1 MEVLQAFDVGQDCKA
16 GLQRFRHWLDGFD
29 PNDLSKH
36 SKNKKK
42 AAADDGGVV
51 VVLNKEQIFHKKHH
65 TARTRWIAPK
75 NFPDAKVLNAY
86 LKPVVDTSDERFTFG
101 IPDLDGLVD
110 FCYKH
115 MGWSAD
121 ETNRAVVP
129 VIQKMEE
136 SSLRQTRID
145 SFMRY
150 EDGIKFANIRSKRLR
165 NVLGLS
171 IQDAGVGKT
180 QQSTTSK
187 ISSSS
192 TTGSKRQQR
201 QGVAAMDTT
210 NTVCEKQ
217 TTTDHC
223 HKTNSSETDYCI
235 YQPPPPSPPPP
246 PKKYKGKTSIAALS
260 SASASTTA
268 IAISSKT
275 DDISSDTTRSTTGSQ
290 QHHRNQT
297 NNSNLSK
304 IAPPA
309 YQKRSSVTTELE
321 DGQGDNDNEASY
333 EVKNPSMMI

>member
-1 MEVLQAFDVGQDCKA
+1 MEVLQAFDVARDCEA
-16 GLQRFRHWLDGFD
+16 GLQRFRQWLDGFD

-42 AAADDGGVV
+42 ADVDDGGAV

-86 LKPVVDTSDERFTFG
+86 MKPVVDTSRERFTFG

-210 NTVCEKQ
+210 NTLCENQ

-223 HKTNSSETDYCI
+223 HKTNDSETDRYI
-235 YQPPPPSPPPP
+235 SQPPPPPPP
-246 PKKYKGKTSIAALS
+246 PKRYKGKTSIAALS

-268 IAISSKT
+268 IAISSKI
-275 DDISSDTTRSTTGSQ
+275 DVVSSDTARSTTGSQ
-290 QHHRNQT
+290 QHYRNRT

-309 YQKRSSVTTELE
+309 YQKRSSVTTEEE
-321 DGQGDNDNEASY
+321 DGQGDNDNELSY

>member
-42 AAADDGGVV
+42 AAADDGAV

-86 LKPVVDTSDERFTFG
+86 MKPVVDTSDERFTFG

-210 NTVCEKQ
+210 NTVCENQ

-235 YQPPPPSPPPP
+235 YQPPPPPPPPP
-246 PKKYKGKTSIAALS
+246 PKRYKGKTSIAALS

>member
-210 NTVCEKQ
+210 NTVCENQ

-223 HKTNSSETDYCI
+223 HKTKSSETDYCI
-235 YQPPPPSPPPP
+235 YQPPPPPPPPP
-246 PKKYKGKTSIAALS
+246 PKRYKGKTSIAALS

>member
-42 AAADDGGVV
+42 AAADDGAV

-210 NTVCEKQ
+210 NTVCENQ

-235 YQPPPPSPPPP
+235 YQPPPPPPPPP
-246 PKKYKGKTSIAALS
+246 PKRYKGKTSIAALS

>member
-42 AAADDGGVV
+42 AAADDGGAV

-86 LKPVVDTSDERFTFG
+86 MKPVVDTSDERFTFG

-210 NTVCEKQ
+210 NTVCENQ